1 MKRSGFKMKGYH
13 YPGKSPVKG
22 FKKFM
27 RSVPGTLRGFMKSG
41 HGVGTL
47 LFGGAGMGLAAID
60 RWQRKRRDEKAGVD
74 PNATQYSG
82 GRPIISKHRGRM

>member
-22 FKKFM
+22 FKDFM
-27 RSVPGTLRGFMKSG
+27 RGVPGKVRGFMKSG
-41 HGVGTL
+41 HGIGSIMA
-47 LFGGAGMGLAAID
+47 GAAGMGLAAVD
-60 RWQRKRRDEKAGVD
+60 RWQRKRRNEKAGVD

-82 GRPIISKHRGRM
+82 GRPITSKHTGRI